1 MKKNELVPVG
11 NGESFTRCGWIRL
24 ALKTL
29 FEDPHASFFVETI
42 PLCVQLNLIVLLRLA
57 IVGAFSLEIP
67 RLFAVILGLF
77 ITTLIYSTSVA
88 AKLWFLSP
96 TRLQKIGV
104 VIILCGGLYP
114 NFVSS
119 KFVIACAALAELYP
133 LSAKEFAK
141 PVLQM
146 AEKFHSFNTFDLKQI
161 GFGRRR
167 QVSDLP
173 KCLQDLC
180 LFFYSEISVYWSLA
194 VTAESNAERQLIAR
208 AAIKKAS
215 TLAYLPC
222 HADIDL
228 KLLDLIHIAYTDGIQ
243 KSDLYRYDSQTFNII
258 ISGETGELLCKY
270 DES

>member
-104 VIILCGGLYP
+104 VIILCGGLCSVIEKSSVSRSKP
-114 NFVSS
+114 RTESSLNKTTSGNFWPLYCTKGNSLYMPS
-119 KFVIACAALAELYP
+119 KRRT
-133 LSAKEFAK
+133 AKS
-141 PVLQM
+141 M
-146 AEKFHSFNTFDLKQI
+146 
-161 GFGRRR
+161 
-167 QVSDLP
+167 
-173 KCLQDLC
+173 
-180 LFFYSEISVYWSLA
+180 
-194 VTAESNAERQLIAR
+194 
-208 AAIKKAS
+208 
-215 TLAYLPC
+215 
-222 HADIDL
+222 
-228 KLLDLIHIAYTDGIQ
+228 
-243 KSDLYRYDSQTFNII
+243 
-258 ISGETGELLCKY
+258 
-270 DES
+270 

>member
-104 VIILCGGLYP
+104 VIILCGGL
-114 NFVSS
+114 SI
-119 KFVIACAALAELYP
+119 KAIA
-133 LSAKEFAK
+133 S
-141 PVLQM
+141 
-146 AEKFHSFNTFDLKQI
+146 
-161 GFGRRR
+161 RR
-167 QVSDLP
+167 QW
-173 KCLQDLC
+173 
-180 LFFYSEISVYWSLA
+180 YYM
-194 VTAESNAERQLIAR
+194 
-208 AAIKKAS
+208 AAGRYFKVR
-215 TLAYLPC
+215 TFC
-222 HADIDL
+222 N
-228 KLLDLIHIAYTDGIQ
+228 KLLQSLNCFA
-243 KSDLYRYDSQTFNII
+243 SLP
-258 ISGETGELLCKY
+258 LLCVHRPY
-270 DES
+270 PAVRPEPHL

>member
-104 VIILCGGLYP
+104 VIILCGGLFTQMKMVAVYHQLGYSLQL
-114 NFVSS
+114 NLSG
-119 KFVIACAALAELYP
+119 IAVYQVQD
-133 LSAKEFAK
+133 SIFRK
-141 PVLQM
+141 LQG
-146 AEKFHSFNTFDLKQI
+146 SCDTF
-161 GFGRRR
+161 
-167 QVSDLP
+167 P
-173 KCLQDLC
+173 M
-180 LFFYSEISVYWSLA
+180 
-194 VTAESNAERQLIAR
+194 
-208 AAIKKAS
+208 
-215 TLAYLPC
+215 
-222 HADIDL
+222 H
-228 KLLDLIHIAYTDGIQ
+228 
-243 KSDLYRYDSQTFNII
+243 
-258 ISGETGELLCKY
+258 
-270 DES
+270 

>member
-104 VIILCGGLYP
+104 VIILCGGLLLAVSLPTAILNIGFCLLLSYLTAP
-114 NFVSS
+114 VLLELIFVSY
-119 KFVIACAALAELYP
+119 LY
-133 LSAKEFAK
+133 
-141 PVLQM
+141 
-146 AEKFHSFNTFDLKQI
+146 
-161 GFGRRR
+161 
-167 QVSDLP
+167 
-173 KCLQDLC
+173 
-180 LFFYSEISVYWSLA
+180 
-194 VTAESNAERQLIAR
+194 
-208 AAIKKAS
+208 
-215 TLAYLPC
+215 
-222 HADIDL
+222 
-228 KLLDLIHIAYTDGIQ
+228 Q
-243 KSDLYRYDSQTFNII
+243 K
-258 ISGETGELLCKY
+258 
-270 DES
+270 